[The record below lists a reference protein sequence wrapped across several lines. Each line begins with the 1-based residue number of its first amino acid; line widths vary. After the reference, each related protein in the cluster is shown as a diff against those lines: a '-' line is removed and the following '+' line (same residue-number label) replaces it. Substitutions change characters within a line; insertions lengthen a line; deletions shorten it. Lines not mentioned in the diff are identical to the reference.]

1 MIYGY
6 RGLMIITREI
16 NMEMAA
22 DRANSEVNVY
32 GAVGAVFLFLM
43 VALLLGLSF
52 NSPCKSNEKYLP
64 TSDRE
69 QVAFVLQIVC
79 VSTKDAIDWQALWFF
94 SDGALDEQR
103 IQERYDPT
111 AGDLYGAISARDGRR
126 YQFAWSARSFHLFR
140 PPHRPAVL
148 IKFAYGNFQFLAHLF
163 IGGFLISSLPS
174 FDLFKFKYLFW
185 FRMLSI
191 EW

>member
-79 VSTKDAIDWQALWFF
+79 VSTKDAID
-94 SDGALDEQR
+94 
-103 IQERYDPT
+103 
-111 AGDLYGAISARDGRR
+111 
-126 YQFAWSARSFHLFR
+126 
-140 PPHRPAVL
+140 
-148 IKFAYGNFQFLAHLF
+148 
-163 IGGFLISSLPS
+163 
-174 FDLFKFKYLFW
+174 
-185 FRMLSI
+185 
-191 EW
+191 